1 MEREQRREYRLRIVE
16 GMRCGLPWQQATSEA
31 GMTTCRATAYNLLRL
46 VRCHGEEALEDG
58 RHGHPYKLTAPVQE
72 WLLEYCRGAPGT
84 PSRVV
89 RTEIEQRFGVV
100 VSTSQINRVRAVLGV
115 GSRSRGVGGKSGT
128 CAG

>member
-1 MEREQRREYRLRIVE
+1 MEREQRREYRLRLVE
-16 GMRCGLPWQQATSEA
+16 GMRCGVPWQQATSEA

-46 VRCHGEEALEDG
+46 VRTRGEEALEDG

-89 RTEIEQRFGVV
+89 RAEIGERFGVT
-100 VSTSQINRVRAVLGV
+100 VSVSQINRVRAALGV
-115 GSRSRGVGGKSGT
+115 SSRSRGSGGKSGA